1 MRISFILFVMTVFL
15 FNLSQTYVFAS
26 SQTVAEKK
34 AGGFHYSII
43 ADGEILT
50 WSIGDGKKQSEI
62 QEGKKNQRGLDQFR
76 EAVNE
81 MSVQKFSLII
91 YILYLIFI
99 GIIGYTLYKR
109 VAKKREELMA
119 IVALFAMYAIYKCYR
134 AYELF
139 VEAQWDAKYYL
150 AVLT

>member
-1 MRISFILFVMTVFL
+1 MRISFKLFVMTVFL
-15 FNLSQTYVFAS
+15 FNLLQTYVFAS
-26 SQTVAEKK
+26 SQIVAEKK
-34 AGGFHYSII
+34 AGGFHYRII

-50 WSIGDGKKQSEI
+50 WSIGDGKKQSEL
-62 QEGKKNQRGLDQFR
+62 QEGKKNQRELDQFR

-91 YILYLIFI
+91 YILYLTFI
-99 GIIGYTLYKR
+99 GIMGYILYKK

-119 IVALFAMYAIYKCYR
+119 IVTLFAMYAIYKSYM
-134 AYELF
+134 AYEFF

>member
-1 MRISFILFVMTVFL
+1 MTVLL
-15 FNLSQTYVFAS
+15 FNLLQTYVFAS

-34 AGGFHYSII
+34 AGSFHYSII
-43 ADGEILT
+43 ADGEFLT

-62 QEGKKNQRGLDQFR
+62 QEGKKNQRELDRFR

-91 YILYLIFI
+91 YILYLILI
-99 GIIGYTLYKR
+99 GIIGYILYKKC
-109 VAKKREELMA
+109 AKKREELMA
-119 IVALFAMYAIYKCYR
+119 IVALFAIYAIYKCYR
-134 AYELF
+134 AYEFF
-139 VEAQWDAKYYL
+139 VAAQWDAKYYF